1 MFEDLIDAFEEAAR
15 AWGVKGSYLPESWPE
30 LEENYN
36 AARANLLAAIRELEG
51 RAQQERRP
59 ATGKNR

>member
-1 MFEDLIDAFEEAAR
+1 MFEDLIDALVDAAWD
-15 AWGVKGSYLPESWPE
+15 AGADQQGEDTPEI
-30 LEENYN
+30 LE
-36 AARANLLAAIRELEG
+36 ARANLLAAIRELEG